1 MKQNENRLSK
11 SRILRIFL
19 LILGS
24 ISLVLGTIGI
34 FLPILPTVPFYMLTT
49 FCYVRG
55 SKRFADWFLNSKLY
69 KNHMGNFVEHRIM
82 TVYGEILLLL
92 FVTALLLV
100 SLWFINKPVMSIVFV
115 VLILCKYLYFVLRI
129 TPVGR
134 NEYLR
139 IKESSKEKQ
148 YD

>member
-1 MKQNENRLSK
+1 MKQNDKIVR
-11 SRILRIFL
+11 SRILRIFFL
-19 LILGS
+19 VLGS

-34 FLPILPTVPFYMLTT
+34 FLPILPTVPFYMLTA

-55 SKRFADWFLNSKLY
+55 SKRFSDWFLNSKLY
-69 KNHMGNFVEHRIM
+69 KNHMGNFVEHRVM

-134 NEYLR
+134 QEYLR
-139 IKESSKEKQ
+139 IKGQSKEAS